1 MNKFFSLW
9 KLCIERYKVARVGF
23 FGEKEE
29 KKGFMEAPKRGKERM
44 IGW

>member
-23 FGEKEE
+23 LVRKRKRRVLGKHLRGER
-29 KKGFMEAPKRGKERM
+29 KG
-44 IGW
+44 